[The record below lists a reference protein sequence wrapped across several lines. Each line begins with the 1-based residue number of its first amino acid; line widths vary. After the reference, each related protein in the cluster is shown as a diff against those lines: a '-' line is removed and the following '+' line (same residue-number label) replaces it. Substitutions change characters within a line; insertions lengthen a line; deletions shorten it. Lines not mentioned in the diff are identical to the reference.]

1 MRLHLLPILFL
12 SAAAWA
18 AEPFTW
24 SNPLP
29 FRYSESQTEPRREL
43 RDPCIIR
50 EGDTWYLVF
59 TLWPFRNREESRLA
73 EPDNGGSPGIAL
85 YSSKDL
91 KEWKF
96 RNWLVRSSDLPA
108 DSPYKNRF
116 WAPEIH
122 KIGGKFYL
130 IFTADNWTRKEA
142 NPAGTWGTAGYA
154 FVGVADSVE
163 GPYRHITF
171 IEGAA
176 CDTGLFEAADGK
188 TYAVIPRHHIDVQE
202 IDLSRIGQGEV
213 KLLGKPVTV
222 VSADNRDIGI
232 TAKPEYLEGPWVERI
247 GGKYH
252 LFYAAF
258 HKDPAFPD
266 WLGYHTGVAVSDQPL
281 GPFRKDSRGRIFT
294 GGHLSVFDGPGGRKW
309 FAYRGETDNGARG
322 LLAIDPMEVTPEGRV
337 ETRAPT
343 LGPQK

>member
-1 MRLHLLPILFL
+1 M
-12 SAAAWA
+12 
-18 AEPFTW
+18 
-24 SNPLP
+24 
-29 FRYSESQTEPRREL
+29 
-43 RDPCIIR
+43 RDPSIIR
-50 EGDTWYLVF
+50 AGDTWHLVF
-59 TLWPFRNREESRLA
+59 TMWPFRNREETRLS
-73 EPDNGGSPGIAL
+73 EPDNGGSPGIAM

-96 RNWLVRSSDLPA
+96 QNWLVKSSDLPA
-108 DSPYKNRF
+108 ECPYKNRF

-122 KIGGKFYL
+122 KLGDRFYL
-130 IFTADNWTRKEA
+130 IFTADNWTDKQA
-142 NPAGTWGTAGYA
+142 NPAGTWGPAGYA
-154 FVGVADSVE
+154 FIGVADAVN
-163 GPYRHITF
+163 GPYRNITY

-176 CDTGLFEAADGK
+176 CDTGLFEGADGK

-202 IDLSRIGQGEV
+202 IDMSGIDRGEV

-222 VSADNRDIGI
+222 VGADNLNIGVE
-232 TAKPEYLEGPWVERI
+232 AKPEYLEGPWVERI
-247 GGKYH
+247 GGRYH

-281 GPFRKDSRGRIFT
+281 GPFTKDPRGRVFT
-294 GGHLSVFDGPGGRKW
+294 GGHLSVFNGADQRKW

-337 ETRAPT
+337 ETKAPT
-343 LGPQK
+343 LGPQR